1 MTKNKSKKTSNNDSP
16 AVDTEHH
23 HFNTEISS
31 GRSIFISFKE
41 LIAMDRL
48 EDALTKYKHFLDQFN
63 EQSNFVTLQ
72 EGILAS
78 LEKYSSRGTISLESY
93 NTSRNNVRNNILDN
107 IDTFRKEMAGE
118 FFEFKSRAEILEKIE
133 SRDQVI
139 HELLDIRLKPKR
151 YVRDIFDEP
160 QLQKLLKKAGLEN
173 CTPVEAEA
181 IRQASSQMT
190 ESNWYILHRLKNID
204 TGTHAIATIIKVP
217 QIDQFTTDYIKCLSS
232 VRHRNVVKVLD
243 SETNR
248 FPYYLISEFV
258 YGESLSNALQTVGP
272 RSAPQAADWLYQIT
286 EAMEYLRNKRV
297 LHISARPSKIFIDE
311 EWKIMVSPFDLLRHP
326 GARKDVNSEWLNTDI
341 NFQQTFIRFHEICLY
356 GSPELVQNDGEP
368 LNSIKE
374 MCISDMYSIGL
385 IGYKILTGK
394 DLFFGDTIAA
404 IMKKRQE
411 IIGDRDKLIEELKP
425 IRQHKGIYKIIL
437 KLLEESPENR
447 GAHFNDSL
455 HALVRAFHPFT
466 ITDLDEGDE
475 VWRSYRRC
483 LTYNKHFIN
492 DFYENLFKKYPDFKS
507 DFNNIQQKRQSSML
521 QMAVDLMID
530 IDNRMDYFEKLVGS
544 SNNKHRRYSVEM
556 FEHFIDTL
564 IETVQITEEEFWT
577 DTVKEAWT
585 KVRNQ
590 TIAFIREVRP
600 ETHNPNHQPLDKS

>member
-1 MTKNKSKKTSNNDSP
+1 MSKSKSKKTKDNDGAIIINENP
-16 AVDTEHH
+16 
-23 HFNTEISS
+23 NTYTDSSS

-41 LIAMDRL
+41 LIAADRL
-48 EDALTKYKHFLDQFN
+48 EDALEKYKIFLDQFN
-63 EQSNFVTLQ
+63 EQHNFVTLQ

-78 LEKYSSRGTISLESY
+78 LESDNSRGIISLEHY

-139 HELLDIRLKPKR
+139 HELLDIRLTPKR
-151 YVRDIFDEP
+151 YVRDILDEI
-160 QLQKLLKKAGLEN
+160 QLQKLMREAGMGN
-173 CTPVEAEA
+173 STPVEAEA

-190 ESNWYILHRLKNID
+190 ESNWYILHRLRNID
-204 TGTHAIATIIKVP
+204 TGTHAVATVIKVP
-217 QIDQFTTDYIKCLSS
+217 QIDQFTTNYIKCLSS
-232 VRHRNVVKVLD
+232 VRHRNVVKILD

-248 FPYYLISEFV
+248 FPYYIISEFV

-326 GARKDVNSEWLNTDI
+326 GVRKEVTDKLLEAEVNFE
-341 NFQQTFIRFHEICLY
+341 QTFIRFHEICLY

-368 LNSIKE
+368 LNNIKA

-385 IGYKILTGK
+385 IAYKILTGK
-394 DLFFGDTIAA
+394 DLFFGETIVD

-411 IIGDRDKLIEELKP
+411 ILGNRDILMEQLKP
-425 IRQHKGIYKIIL
+425 IKQHRGLYKIIL
-437 KLLEESPENR
+437 KLLEESPEVR

-455 HALVRAFHPFT
+455 HSLVREFHPFT
-466 ITDLDEGDE
+466 ITNLNEGDE

-492 DFYENLFKKYPDFKS
+492 DFYENLFKNYPDLKS
-507 DFNNIQQKRQSSML
+507 DFSNLQQKRQSSML

-530 IDNRMDYFEKLVGS
+530 IDNRREYFEKLVGS
-544 SNNKHRRYSVEM
+544 QNKKHGKYSTKT
-556 FEHFIDTL
+556 FENFIDTL
-564 IETVQITEEEFWT
+564 IETVKTTEEDFWT
-577 DTVKEAWT
+577 DTVKEAWD
-585 KVRNQ
+585 KVKNDTMDVIRALRQAQSNQ
-590 TIAFIREVRP
+590 AGE
-600 ETHNPNHQPLDKS
+600 Q